1 MAGNP
6 FLRRN
11 RISLLLIAVM
21 VMWTSVQSAHAKVDL
36 TSMEDI
42 KLDVGPLD
50 VATST
55 DGKLVFLLAPGKLLV
70 YSVPEKK
77 VTKSL
82 VVDADFDRVT
92 YSEGSKLLILT
103 GSTSKRLRI
112 VRVEPIQEID
122 ISGHPF
128 KGPSDAPVTVAVF
141 DDYQ

>member
-11 RISLLLIAVM
+11 RISILLVAVM
-21 VMWTSVQSAHAKVDL
+21 FMLTAVRWAHAKVDL

-42 KLDVGPLD
+42 KLDVQPLD
-50 VATST
+50 VATSA

-70 YSVPEKK
+70 YSVPEKR
-77 VTKSL
+77 VTKTL
-82 VVDADFDRVT
+82 VVDAAFDRIS
-92 YSEGSKLLILT
+92 YSEESKLLILT
-103 GSTSKRLRI
+103 GTTSKRLRI

-122 ISGHPF
+122 ISGRPF
-128 KGPSDAPVTVAVF
+128 KGPADAPVTIAVF

>member
-1 MAGNP
+1 
-6 FLRRN
+6 
-11 RISLLLIAVM
+11 
-21 VMWTSVQSAHAKVDL
+21 
-36 TSMEDI
+36 MEDI

>member
-11 RISLLLIAVM
+11 RISILLVAVM
-21 VMWTSVQSAHAKVDL
+21 FMLTAVQSAHAKVDL

-42 KLDVGPLD
+42 KLDVQPLD
-50 VATST
+50 VATSA

-70 YSVPEKK
+70 YSVPEKR
-77 VTKSL
+77 VTKTL
-82 VVDADFDRVT
+82 VVDAAFDRIS
-92 YSEGSKLLILT
+92 YSEESKLLILT
-103 GSTSKRLRI
+103 GTTSKRLRI

-122 ISGHPF
+122 ISGRPF
-128 KGPSDAPVTVAVF
+128 KGPADAPVTIAVF